1 MKNYYNI
8 RISLTSKKLLENLQK
23 RLDRNRMDIIEECL
37 QFFESTGYDPAGHTK
52 SPEEE
57 LKKLR
62 DSLVSFIRTQ
72 EKKIL
77 VPMAAQ
83 VDALTLKVGDYMS
96 RNSVELPVTKKPKV
110 TEKPLEKV
118 KVSVQEMSEP
128 SASLQAEKQALQIRL
143 EKAEKENKRLKNHL
157 RTLKERV
164 KQRKIGFSDHY
175 VIEASREEI
184 QSFFD
189 FK

>member
-1 MKNYYNI
+1 MGKNRVDI
-8 RISLTSKKLLENLQK
+8 VHEV
-23 RLDRNRMDIIEECL
+23 LDY
-37 QFFESTGYDPAGHTK
+37 FVVTGYDPSQKAK

-77 VPMAAQ
+77 LPMAAQ
-83 VDALTLKVGDYMS
+83 MDALTLKVGDYLS
-96 RNSVELPVTKKPKV
+96 KDQAAVTVAEKPIFTKKP
-110 TEKPLEKV
+110 LERKEI
-118 KVSVQEMSEP
+118 SVQQKPEAD
-128 SASLQAEKQALQIRL
+128 ASLQAEKQALQIKL

-157 RTLKERV
+157 MTLKERV
-164 KQRKIGFSDHY
+164 NQRKIGFSDHY

-189 FK
+189 F